1 MNIISL
7 EVEDYKRLK
16 AVEINP
22 VTGEPVVFTGD
33 NGQGKSSV
41 LDAIFAAVT
50 GNDLEDSIRHGCKR
64 ARIKL
69 AIGAGQEAEYTIE
82 KIYTQGGKRL
92 TIVDADG
99 KQVPRM
105 QTFLD
110 SLTAQLAFDPLAFAN
125 MSATKKGQREQ
136 AEILRQICGL
146 DTSDLDAKRAEL
158 YAERTTANSRA
169 KEAQTLADN
178 APAPAPGTP
187 ETEQSATEIM
197 AELDAIR
204 AERRKVEDAEAA
216 ERQARMAHERSKQD
230 ITAAAANVAAIEA
243 QLRKAKEIHA
253 AALDSGNQTLDLLGL
268 ATKAVVEAKEAAPT
282 EAAEEVVRAKLADL
296 DKVNA
301 EVRKGIERAK
311 LKAEARK
318 AQTIA
323 SDLDAKI
330 TAIDEERAARIA
342 AAVLPIPGMEID
354 GDTVLLNG
362 CVFAQLSTA
371 EQIRISTMV
380 AMAQNPGL
388 KIIIIRE
395 GALINKANFAAIAEM
410 AKEKGYQVWVEK
422 FQEHPD
428 SDSLHIVQ
436 GEIAFERGKPV
447 ARFESPEEPEPPTPK
462 KKTKQPE
469 ATQAPVPEI
478 TQPVDFDLFPEDI

>member
-1 MNIISL
+1 MNIIAL
-7 EVEDYKRLK
+7 EIEDYKRLK

-22 VTGEPVVFTGD
+22 DTGEPVVLTGD

-41 LDAIFAAVT
+41 LDAVFAAVT

-64 ARIKL
+64 AKIKL
-69 AIGAGQEAEYTIE
+69 AIGAGQEVEYFIE
-82 KIYTQGGKRL
+82 KVYTNGGKRL
-92 TIVDADG
+92 TITDAEG
-99 KQVPRM
+99 KPVPRM

-110 SLTAQLAFDPLAFAN
+110 SLTERLAFDPLAFAN

-146 DTSDLDAKRAEL
+146 DTSDLDTKRAEL
-158 YAERTTANSRA
+158 YTQRTTANSRA

-197 AELDAIR
+197 AELDAIQK
-204 AERRKVEDAEAA
+204 ERRKIDDAEAA
-216 ERQARMAHERSKQD
+216 RKQAFLANERAKQD
-230 ITAAAANVAAIEA
+230 VLAAESNVEAIRQQLAKAEHIHATAI
-243 QLRKAKEIHA
+243 KSAKEFA
-253 AALDSGNQTLDLLGL
+253 DLYTL
-268 ATKAVVEAKEAAPT
+268 AKKSLEETIDAAPT
-282 EAAEEVVRAKLADL
+282 EAAEEAVRAKLADL
-296 DKVNA
+296 DKVNS

-318 AQTIA
+318 VQAIA
-323 SDLDAKI
+323 NDIDAKI

-395 GALINKANFAAIAEM
+395 GALINKANFSAIAEM

-428 SDSLHIVQ
+428 SDSLHIVE
-436 GEIAFERGKPV
+436 GEIAFDHGKPV
-447 ARFESPEEPEPPTPK
+447 AKFEAPEEPAPTKKAEKQPTP
-462 KKTKQPE
+462 
-469 ATQAPVPEI
+469 APAPSAPAVTE
-478 TQPVDFDLFPEDI
+478 DFDLFPEDL